1 MKLIKKHLVT
11 AILASTFSLGAHA
24 VGINFDGGAKG
35 PHSPVGANCTLY
47 PNTTA
52 PGGTYE
58 CSAAVSS
65 DKDDVYIASHYLVT
79 MTGTVETL
87 SAASA
92 ILGAN
97 GSLAGN
103 LNSASTVALGANAE
117 ITGNVT
123 SVTTVALGAGAKV
136 TKKVGGPAGTVC
148 GVIIE
153 LLGTDEPLDLTAHFS
168 VPNGDDGDTHINAGT
183 YYIEEACT
191 INAGTTLALGAGA
204 KVTGNVKAATT
215 IAVGAN
221 GSVEGTMYAGTTV
234 ALGAQSSVTGAV
246 TAGTTVVLGAE
257 SYVDGDVISLRS
269 TVTLGVDAYV
279 LGTTKALKAE
289 VTLGAGAYACKD
301 VAAYSAATLGVNSIV
316 RGDLEAVTS
325 TVAAG
330 AFLTGN
336 VSGTTATMGAD
347 SCYGSITVSPTIT
360 HGANSGYC
368 NTYISSGSRGDKSS
382 GVEYVNDDAITD
394 ANNKCGT

>member
-97 GSLAGN
+97 GRLAGN

-136 TKKVGGPAGTVC
+136 TRAATDPQNSC
-148 GVIIE
+148 GVIAS
-153 LLGTDEPLDLTAHFS
+153 LGTGGALDIKAHFS
-168 VPNGDDGDTHINAGT
+168 EPDGNSGATRIFNETNAVYVT
-183 YYIEEACT
+183 EDCT

-368 NTYISSGSRGDKSS
+368 DTYISSGSRGDKSS
-382 GVEYVNDDAITD
+382 GVESVNDDAITD
-394 ANNKCGT
+394 ANDKCGT